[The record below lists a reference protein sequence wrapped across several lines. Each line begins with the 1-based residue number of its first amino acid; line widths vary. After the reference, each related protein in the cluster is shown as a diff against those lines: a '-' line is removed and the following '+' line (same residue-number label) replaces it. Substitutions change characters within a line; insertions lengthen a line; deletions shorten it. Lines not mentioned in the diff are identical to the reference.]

1 MITDI
6 SYRIPKDRFPV
17 ALRLAG
23 GTRLVGAMFI
33 QGISRTRSG
42 REEPTDI
49 MNEAD
54 PFFPFVSEQ
63 DETFLIAKDRVSEVE
78 LLAPMDDDSERHA
91 GARLVDIEM
100 SLVGGE
106 SRRGSMLLETP
117 SDRPRLL
124 DFLNRT
130 QERFVLLH
138 NRDGVRLI
146 NRSLIERI
154 RPLDSHGSA

>member
-1 MITDI
+1 MIADI
-6 SYRIPKDRFPV
+6 NYRIQKDRFPV
-17 ALRLAG
+17 ALLLSG
-23 GTRLVGAMFI
+23 GTRLIGAMFI
-33 QGISRTRSG
+33 QGSARRRNG

-49 MNEAD
+49 MNETD
-54 PFFPFVSEQ
+54 PFFPFVSED

-78 LLAPMDDDSERHA
+78 LLAPMEDDSERHV
-91 GARLVDIEM
+91 GARLVDIELL
-100 SLVGGE
+100 LVGGGN
-106 SRRGSMLLETP
+106 RRGTILLETP

-146 NRSLIERI
+146 NRAMIERI
-154 RPLDSHGSA
+154 RPSD